1 MPSSIRVDDSKVLV
15 VIATVL
21 VTTIA
26 ATPLLYADASKH
38 HFPQISDTKA
48 PSVVSGD
55 NVYVAWWT
63 NKAAGR
69 DKDVLFRASNDGGA
83 TFGNQ

>member
-1 MPSSIRVDDSKVLV
+1 MPTSIRVDDSKVLV

-26 ATPLLYADASKH
+26 ATPLLFADASKH
-38 HFPQISDTKA
+38 HFPQIYDTKA

-55 NVYVAWWT
+55 NLYLAWWT
-63 NKAAGR
+63 NKTTGR
-69 DKDVLFRASNDGGA
+69 DKDVLFRASNNGGA

>member
-48 PSVVSGD
+48 PVCCI
-55 NVYVAWWT
+55 W
-63 NKAAGR
+63 
-69 DKDVLFRASNDGGA
+69 
-83 TFGNQ
+83 